1 MDNPIAEAY
10 VKMLQ
15 ERKEKEESKLDPV
28 GQADADIDNDGDTDS
43 SDEYLHKR
51 RKAIKKSM
59 KKEENEAVDE
69 VRQLKDPKKEVMVVD
84 KKGKTVVIDKSKQ
97 AAYLAKGWKL
107 AESVNEAKS
116 NPIEYME
123 DDQDAIKGI
132 AKKARVKANFLKG
145 NHHSHDG
152 RVEYV
157 GSPAN
162 IKKALIAHHGDK
174 ETAAEEHPK
183 LFESTVEE
191 TDAPLIAQI
200 FSEAR
205 GKKLSPDDIRKAL
218 ASKKAQAKGKD
229 KVSLKKAPWES
240 TQEGIDIETD
250 DTKTDVDDPKA
261 KKKTGEKKSG
271 KGDPAAVNAPSQDDR
286 AAAADAPDPSPDP
299 DAEPTPPKE
308 KEAPAPKKDKVVV
321 KKKPATDEKE
331 ESVKKESFNWNEI
344 SEMNDE
350 QVDAYIDSLDESQ
363 LDAFELEMNEA
374 ANPEGEADQ
383 QDKEQLDFIRKHSDN
398 AHIVD
403 RPDADKPKDSTK
415 VAAKRPGDNDKG
427 DKKPVKRMKD
437 VRK

>member
-1 MDNPIAEAY
+1 
-10 VKMLQ
+10 
-15 ERKEKEESKLDPV
+15 
-28 GQADADIDNDGDTDS
+28 
-43 SDEYLHKR
+43 
-51 RKAIKKSM
+51 
-59 KKEENEAVDE
+59 
-69 VRQLKDPKKEVMVVD
+69 
-84 KKGKTVVIDKSKQ
+84 
-97 AAYLAKGWKL
+97 
-107 AESVNEAKS
+107 
-116 NPIEYME
+116 ME

-250 DTKTDVDDPKA
+250 DAKTDVDDPKA